1 MLIANAHKLT
11 HPLVENIDKY
21 YGLDL
26 HEKFTTV
33 VVDVE
38 QGANNHATTDALNTS
53 IYHHAASIHSAGHVK
68 VTDTTMMKDD
78 CTFSNVDLS
87 GKRAADSSSIQQR
100 DNVGGGSLRDI
111 LLEWCINNL
120 SSSSS
125 TIDPITH
132 HRYGVTKKDGWWD
145 CQSPVRK
152 MGVGLIWMILLCT
165 IFGVTVSQLKSNNGV
180 PSEKEENT
188 LRAFVDTS
196 GLNMSDIYL
205 APPAPELEPELE
217 PTTFP
222 TGMPTEESTLPQPTM
237 MPVTESPIAQNYLVH
252 LKTSGMT
259 VTRRTFSPVTSKP
272 TTSPT
277 VKVSEGEQGSSDSPT
292 VKIDS
297 VQAAPASEILNDDM
311 DGDKNTSR
319 IGADWLCVDITSGLY
334 KNHLGNPFNCTWL
347 HNDKDGYTD
356 RKDKNCGGRVI
367 KNKLWGG
374 TMVYPT
380 SELGGI
386 CRATCRLYNGCDS
399 SDAGTV
405 PTSTNGS
412 TPGMTAMTNQ
422 VVSKKHFSPCQDSQS
437 EFLNH
442 LKNRKTCDWLYNDKP
457 GMTDR
462 KNKECGMDGHPVTDL
477 GLACPSTCSVYNKG
491 ECIGS
496 EVAEIPP
503 NDDAEEQDE
512 DKEENSK
519 LAALLKEMEVTEEE
533 VVKLTDARK
542 KVTAPSSASMKK
554 ESEKRIYNT
563 NTLPTCNDA
572 KGEYLSHQS
581 KLKDCNWLFNKK
593 DGKTDRKDMNCGTP
607 KYQLTELG
615 EMCRKTCSAYDNNG
629 CSVDEVIKKDAGQV
643 TRSYSSKLYSF
654 SLSSPEK

>member
-1 MLIANAHKLT
+1 M
-11 HPLVENIDKY
+11 
-21 YGLDL
+21 
-26 HEKFTTV
+26 HEKQKIYGPSTTV

-38 QGANNHATTDALNTS
+38 QGANNYATTDALNTS
-53 IYHHAASIHSAGHVK
+53 IYHHAKTIHNAGHVK
-68 VTDTTMMKDD
+68 VTDTTTMEDD
-78 CTFSNVDLS
+78 YTFSDVDLS
-87 GKRAADSSSIQQR
+87 GTRAADSSSIQQR
-100 DNVGGGSLRDI
+100 DNVGGRSLRDI

-120 SSSSS
+120 SSKSSS
-125 TIDPITH
+125 TIDPFTH
-132 HRYGVTKKDGWWD
+132 HRYGMTKKDGWWD
-145 CQSPVRK
+145 RQSLGRK
-152 MGVGLIWMILLCT
+152 MGVGLIWMILMCT
-165 IFGVTVSQLKSNNGV
+165 IFGVTVSQLKSNNSV
-180 PSEKEENT
+180 PPEKEESNT
-188 LRAFVDTS
+188 LRAFDDTS

-205 APPAPELEPELE
+205 APPAPEFE

-222 TGMPTEESTLPQPTM
+222 TGMPTEEPTLPQPTM

-252 LKTSGMT
+252 SKTSGMT
-259 VTRRTFSPVTSKP
+259 VTRPTFPPVTSKP

-277 VKVSEGEQGSSDSPT
+277 VKVSGGEQGSSDSPT

-297 VQAAPASEILNDDM
+297 VQAAPGSEIMNDDM
-311 DGDKNTSR
+311 DGDKKASR

-347 HNDKDGYTD
+347 HNDKNGYTD

-367 KNKLWGG
+367 KNELWGG
-374 TMVYPT
+374 TMVFPT
-380 SELGGI
+380 SELGGV
-386 CRATCRLYNGCDS
+386 CRATCLLYNGCDS
-399 SDAGTV
+399 SDAGTS
-405 PTSTNGS
+405 PTSTNGT
-412 TPGMTAMTNQ
+412 TPGMTTMTSQ
-422 VVSKKHFSPCQDSQS
+422 VVSKKHFIPCQDSRG

-442 LKNRKTCDWLYNDKP
+442 LKNMKTCDWLYNDKP

-496 EVAEIPP
+496 EVPEIPP
-503 NDDAEEQDE
+503 NDDTEEEDE

-519 LAALLKEMEVTEEE
+519 LAALLKEMEVIEEE

-542 KVTAPSSASMKK
+542 KVTALSSASTKK
-554 ESEKRIYNT
+554 EDEKRIYNT
-563 NTLPTCNDA
+563 STLPTCNDA

-581 KLKDCNWLFNKK
+581 KLKDCNWLFNNKE
-593 DGKTDRKDMNCGTP
+593 GKTDRKDMNCGTP

-615 EMCRKTCSAYDNNG
+615 EKCRKTCSVYDNNG
-629 CSVDEVIKKDAGQV
+629 CSVNDVIKKYAGQV